1 MNAESAEHLYL
12 AEQLTAL
19 ERCAYFALL
28 VDGKVTWPLTVAAL
42 REHRLDGDWFEPL
55 AALNERFAKLQDV
68 LGSVMRHTAFM
79 LAEPA
84 PTFLSVLVFFE
95 KHRVITSVAQ
105 WHRVRKMRNQAAHDY
120 DLQPAVTAAHFNQI
134 HAELPE
140 LVQIAARLVSFCQQW
155 LDCRPLDTELHEV
168 LERALRA

>member
-1 MNAESAEHLYL
+1 MNSESPERVYL

-19 ERCAYFALL
+19 ERCAYFAVL
-28 VDGKVTWPLTVAAL
+28 VDGKVNWPLTAEAL

-68 LGSVMRHTAFM
+68 LGSVMRHAAFM
-79 LAEPA
+79 LAEPT
-84 PTFLSVLVFFE
+84 PTFLNVLVLFE

-120 DLQPAVTAAHFNQI
+120 DLDPAVTAAHFNQI

-140 LVQIAARLVSFCQQW
+140 LVQISARLVSFCQQW
-155 LDCRPLDTELHEV
+155 LDTIPLDPELHEV
-168 LERALRA
+168 FGRVL